1 MIIKT
6 STLAC
11 VLALLGAAKPP
22 TLLPAQTKE
31 GVSCELKSIDVRT
44 TVSWER
50 DPAMPVVGRTLELAA
65 VASAPEGAPPF
76 VQATFDIVEALG
88 PDGRN
93 WLAPTK
99 PEKRD
104 YVFDR
109 NQLRGRFASQLADG
123 RAMSARVHMRESVE
137 MAEGLPSEFSRIRGW
152 VDVIVATGTHAKPL
166 EAGLVNESFELAP
179 GVNFLLTRLVREGE
193 QVKIDYEVRIR
204 RWESQEKGMYEPI
217 FAGLRVRAKDGS
229 GGNFLHVGQEFE
241 TRDEYIMVQKNLNL
255 DAAWLDRAGV
265 IEAVAFDGIH
275 TVRFELGA
283 DVVPIGGT
291 R

>member
-1 MIIKT
+1 MT
-6 STLAC
+6 STLVC
-11 VLALLGAAKPP
+11 LLALVATLKPP
-22 TLLPAQTKE
+22 AVLPAQTKE

-44 TVSWER
+44 SVSWER
-50 DPAMPVVGRTLELAA
+50 DPATPVVGRSLELAA
-65 VASAPEGAPPF
+65 VASAPEQAPPF

-93 WLAPTK
+93 WLAAKK
-99 PEKRD
+99 PVRTD
-104 YVFDR
+104 VVFDR

-137 MAEGLPSEFSRIRGW
+137 VAEGLPSEFSRIRGW
-152 VDVIVATGTHAKPL
+152 VDVIIATGTHAKPL
-166 EAGLVNESFELAP
+166 EAGLVNEGFELAP

-204 RWESQEKGMYEPI
+204 RAETQEKGTYEPI
-217 FAGLRVRAKDGS
+217 FAGLRVRVKE
-229 GGNFLHVGQEFE
+229 GNAGHFLHVGQEFE
-241 TRDEYIMVQKNLNL
+241 TRDEYIMVQKNLYL
-255 DAAWLDRAGV
+255 DASWLDRTGV

-283 DVVPIGGT
+283 DNVPIGGA